1 MNHRTHRTLQ
11 LLNIPNVS
19 IRQSLLHPAHF
30 TCDGFSELSQ
40 AVRCHCS
47 KILCC
52 ACFYL
57 KYSCM
62 NCGRFLE
69 ITQSLR
75 KPHSTAHFCITHAT
89 WNPEAKSW
97 HFWHRDDFLW
107 LKICLETLNS
117 PGLTVAF
124 CKFLVFNIVKI
135 SLKLE
140 DSCDHIF
147 AWGYNELG
155 GRYMIENITQAGCVK
170 GKINIRKRQVS
181 HRDFLRVYNQTHD
194 LEAKSQINTLV
205 TSFASNGLLIIIFL
219 VLCSQ
224 EILNIMWPRKFII

>member
-1 MNHRTHRTLQ
+1 MFLPEKFMYELRAIFGDDTVFEKTTFC
-11 LLNIPNVS
+11 S
-19 IRQSLLHPAHF
+19 TLLHH
-30 TCDGFSELSQ
+30 TCHLEFRSKKLTFFSRETVNQ
-40 AVRCHCS
+40 
-47 KILCC
+47 
-52 ACFYL
+52 L
-57 KYSCM
+57 KPDQ
-62 NCGRFLE
+62 R
-69 ITQSLR
+69 
-75 KPHSTAHFCITHAT
+75 
-89 WNPEAKSW
+89 
-97 HFWHRDDFLW
+97 HRDDLLW
-107 LKICLETLNS
+107 LKRCLKILNY

-135 SLKLE
+135 SLKLG

-147 AWGYNELG
+147 ARGYNELG

-170 GKINIRKRQVS
+170 GRIDIRKTRGS

-224 EILNIMWPRKFII
+224 EILNIM